1 MKILFVC
8 RGNMFRSQVPE
19 ALFRQAHQNI
29 GHRVSNILVR
39 SCGTWVE
46 REGLAG
52 KKLKDFDGIN
62 SPMSLINL
70 IEVMKEKGFDLSENI
85 CKPVTPELVDWA
97 DKIISMAE
105 DDESPDYLLNN
116 PKVTFWKVEN
126 PSNFTKELARETVE
140 KIEKL
145 ILTHI

>member
-1 MKILFVC
+1 
-8 RGNMFRSQVPE
+8 MFRSQVAE

-52 KKLKDFDGIN
+52 KKLKDFDGHSEPWDLN
-62 SPMSLINL
+62 NL
-70 IEVMKEKGFDLSENI
+70 IEVMKEKGINISENV
-85 CKPVTPELVDWA
+85 CKPITPELVNWA

-105 DDESPDYLLNN
+105 RNTYESPDYLLSSS
-116 PKVTFWKVEN
+116 KVTFWKVEN
-126 PSNFTKELARETVE
+126 PDNFTKELARELVE

-145 ILTHI
+145 VSTCI